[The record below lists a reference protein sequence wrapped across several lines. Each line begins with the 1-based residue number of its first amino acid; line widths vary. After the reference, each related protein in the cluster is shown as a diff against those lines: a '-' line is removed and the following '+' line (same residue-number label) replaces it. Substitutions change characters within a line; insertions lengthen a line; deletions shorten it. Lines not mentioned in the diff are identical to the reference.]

1 MFQNSV
7 GTVAPVT
14 DALHL
19 PTDNWI
25 DWLRE
30 RVTTALD
37 QARQDL
43 AALKDGAPRDTEAV
57 LELWNDA
64 DIALGNAGALAGM
77 LAQVHPD
84 EDVRKLAEDSD
95 QDVNRVQT
103 ERGLDRALYEV
114 LAACAPADDAT
125 ADRLRAK
132 ILRDFRRGGV
142 DQPDDVQTR
151 LRAIAERLVEL
162 EQQFAR
168 VIRDDVREVK
178 LRPEQLDGLPADF
191 LAAHPAGDDGL
202 VTVTTDY
209 PDLIPVRTF
218 AHDASARH
226 DLMVQFMD
234 RGWPDND
241 AVLRELLD
249 LRAER
254 AQLLGYADWPDYDAE
269 VKMVGSGEAIL
280 EFVDRIAAATEEPA
294 RRDLDRLRQRQLR
307 DEPNAPALTRADL
320 SYYEELVRRE
330 NYDIDSQ
337 QVRQY
342 FDFGRVRA
350 GLLDVTGKLFGIEY
364 RLRDDVAVW
373 HEDVAAY
380 DVMRDGTTIG
390 RIYLDLH
397 PREGKFKHA
406 AQFTVADGIS
416 GRQLPEGV
424 LACNL
429 PRELM
434 EHAHVTTL
442 FHEFGH
448 LVHHILGGDQRWA
461 RFAGVATEWDFVEA
475 PSQLLEEWA
484 WDAQV
489 LKSFATDAQGDPIPD
504 GLVERMRAAREFG
517 IGNFV
522 RTQISF
528 AAISYLLHRDRPGD
542 LTAAVRDIQQRYD
555 LVGQLDGTHFH
566 TNFGHLAGYTSGYYT
581 YMWSLVIAKDL
592 FSAFDRANLLDPQIS
607 HRYRD
612 AILAPGGVRDAAD
625 LVAEFL
631 GRPYSFDAFAA
642 WLSS

>member
-1 MFQNSV
+1 MFQNS
-7 GTVAPVT
+7 GTVAPVI

-57 LELWNDA
+57 LELWNGA

-114 LAACAPADDAT
+114 LAACEPAADAT

-489 LKSFATDAQGDPIPD
+489 LKSFATDAQGEPIPD
-504 GLVERMRAAREFG
+504 ALVERMRAAREFG

-528 AAISYLLHRDRPGD
+528 AAISYLLHRDRPRD
-542 LTAAVRDIQQRYD
+542 LTAAVCDIQQRYD
-555 LVGQLDGTHFH
+555 LVDQLDGTHFH

-612 AILAPGGVRDAAD
+612 AILAPGGVRDAVD
-625 LVAEFL
+625 LVADFL
-631 GRPYSFDAFAA
+631 GRPYSFDAFEA